1 MARPDEQ
8 VLMTIDGYQF
18 KKARSQNQVFITSP
32 QGVNITLDVHVLKD
46 FLNKL
51 ENDET
56 TAKQFGL

>member
-1 MARPDEQ
+1 MARPDER

-32 QGVNITLDVHVLKD
+32 QGVNITMDIDVLKS
-46 FLNKL
+46 FINQL
-51 ENDET
+51 ENDAN